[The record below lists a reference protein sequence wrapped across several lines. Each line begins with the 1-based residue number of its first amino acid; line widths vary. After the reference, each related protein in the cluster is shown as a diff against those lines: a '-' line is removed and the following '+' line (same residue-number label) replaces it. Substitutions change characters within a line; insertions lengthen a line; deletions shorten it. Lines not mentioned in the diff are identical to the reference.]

1 VKKLYLAATEK
12 IESGQTYDIVE
23 LEKAIFLSNNPIV
36 QEVVEQETEANDEKK
51 RKRRNRWGDA
61 PPETTS
67 TEFVPIADTA
77 VGVAAHVPSGENG
90 ESTDASGEIKKPR
103 RSRWSTAT
111 DPSMPMTA
119 PVAQP
124 QMPIQISAE
133 VMQQTIVLQMQLKT
147 INEKLMTVAQ
157 DALREEMNPN
167 RSPSPPPKY
176 DSHGKRTNTR
186 DVRMRETL
194 TSQRTRTIEEM
205 MRLNPLFQVFSRHC
219 LVLHNLYRC

>member
-1 VKKLYLAATEK
+1 MAATEK
-12 IESGQTYDIVE
+12 IESGQTYDILE
-23 LEKAIFLSNNPIV
+23 LEKIIFQTNNPVV
-36 QEVVEQETEANDEKK
+36 QKVVEEEAETETADDKK
-51 RKRRNRWGDA
+51 KKRRNRWGTA
-61 PPETTS
+61 PPDNASTDPAINTDVPTEAPQSTT
-67 TEFVPIADTA
+67 A
-77 VGVAAHVPSGENG
+77 GENG
-90 ESTDASGEIKKPR
+90 GCTEDGGEVKKPR
-103 RSRWSTAT
+103 RSRWSTAA
-111 DPSMPMTA
+111 DSAMPITT

-124 QMPIQISAE
+124 QYGMPVQISAE

-194 TSQRTRTIEEM
+194 TNQRTRTIEEM
-205 MRLNPLFQVFSRHC
+205 MRLNPLFQVHTLF
-219 LVLHNLYRC
+219 LFQNVVI